1 VASSGRMDDSAEQP
15 GGATLARR
23 AWGKAGRRACN
34 ACASASLLHESRYDV
49 VGEAD
54 ASHGPLRSE
63 AERRCGT
70 TPVLRT
76 HHALAP
82 APARRQLTPMNDVF
96 GVLRAVSGG
105 LRYALFAAAVVAGV
119 VAAVDWAVRTRRL
132 NPFGATARFFR
143 RTVDPLMVPIERRV
157 VRAGGRPSSA
167 PLWALGV
174 VVVGGLLL
182 IALVDFLTSQIGAI
196 AGAFS
201 SGAAG
206 MLMLLVAWTFSLLRV
221 ALIVRVISSWVGV
234 SPYSAWVR
242 WSYGLTEWMLAPLRR
257 LIPLFGGIDVTPIIA
272 YVALRLIESIVVG
285 ALTR

>member
-1 VASSGRMDDSAEQP
+1 
-15 GGATLARR
+15 
-23 AWGKAGRRACN
+23 
-34 ACASASLLHESRYDV
+34 
-49 VGEAD
+49 
-54 ASHGPLRSE
+54 
-63 AERRCGT
+63 
-70 TPVLRT
+70 
-76 HHALAP
+76 
-82 APARRQLTPMNDVF
+82 MNDVF

-167 PLWALGV
+167 PFWALGV

-182 IALVDFLTSQIGAI
+182 IALLDFLTGQIAAVAAALATGGA
-196 AGAFS
+196 GV
-201 SGAAG
+201 
-206 MLMLLVAWTFSLLRV
+206 LMLLVSWTFSLLRV

-234 SPYSAWVR
+234 SPYSPWVR

-257 LIPLFGGIDVTPIIA
+257 LIPLLGGIDVTPIVA
-272 YVALRLIESIVVG
+272 YVALRLVESIVLG
-285 ALTR
+285 ALVR